1 MVMIHGIFSRFLI
14 VSAFAVVPTLALAQ
28 APANPTSLGA
38 SGDWEAFTYE
48 AEGSKVCYVYS
59 APKKSEASKKGVA
72 RNPIYFMVT
81 HWPGKKVKAQP
92 STVIGYTFKE
102 GSDVKLTIDTRDFIL
117 YPVDNMA
124 WTDKVETEK
133 AILAAMKSGKSMSIS
148 GTSAKGTTTKDSY
161 SLAGISAAM
170 DTIDGA
176 CK

>member
-1 MVMIHGIFSRFLI
+1 MIHGILSRFITVPAL
-14 VSAFAVVPTLALAQ
+14 ALLPTLALGQ
-28 APANPTSLGA
+28 APGNPTSLGA

-59 APKKSEASKKGVA
+59 QPKKSEANKKSAA

-92 STVIGYTFKE
+92 STVIGYSFKE
-102 GSDVKLTIDTRDFIL
+102 GSDVKLSIDARDFIL

-124 WTDKVETEK
+124 WTDKVETER
-133 AILAAMKSGKSMSIS
+133 AILAAMKSGKSMSIT
-148 GTSAKGTTTKDSY
+148 GTSAKGTVTKDSY